1 MEEKKLKINTVKL
14 SIVKNGKIFYYQKMY
29 NEDSW
34 TKIPKLNYEYCLK
47 NNLSIATEIEKDSEG
62 NIIFFKY
69 INENSQQRRERE
81 KNEIKPK
88 KQEIDNGKYIS
99 LIRKTLGKDGK
110 YYFYDSSGYEKQ
122 LDEIRWTRI
131 EEDFFNF
138 ILKNYKNDALKIK
151 HNDNGEI
158 IYMEFESSL
167 KSSNQNKESK
177 SNTKNKGCLL
187 SFFFIILCFLSLFS
201 IIQGS
206 C

>member
-1 MEEKKLKINTVKL
+1 MEEKKLKINAIKL

-99 LIRKTLGKDGK
+99 LIKKTLGKDGK

-122 LDEIRWTRI
+122 LDEIRWIRI

-138 ILKNYKNDALKIK
+138 ILKNYKSDALKIK

-187 SFFFIILCFLSLFS
+187 SFFFIVLCFLSLFS
-201 IIQGS
+201 II
-206 C
+206 

>member
-1 MEEKKLKINTVKL
+1 MEEKKIKINAVKL

-47 NNLSIATEIEKDSEG
+47 NNSSIATEIEKDLEG

-99 LIRKTLGKDGK
+99 LIKKTLGKDGK

-122 LDEIRWTRI
+122 LDEIRWIRI
-131 EEDFFNF
+131 QEDFFNF

-158 IYMEFESSL
+158 VYMEFESSL
-167 KSSNQNKESK
+167 KSSSQNKESK

-187 SFFFIILCFLSLFS
+187 SFFFIVLCFLSLFS
-201 IIQGS
+201 II
-206 C
+206 

>member
-1 MEEKKLKINTVKL
+1 MEEKKLKINAVKL

-47 NNLSIATEIEKDSEG
+47 NNSSIATEIEKDSEG

-99 LIRKTLGKDGK
+99 LIKKTLGKDGK

-138 ILKNYKNDALKIK
+138 ILKNYKNYALKIE

-187 SFFFIILCFLSLFS
+187 SFFFIVLCFLSLFS
-201 IIQGS
+201 II
-206 C
+206 

>member
-1 MEEKKLKINTVKL
+1 MEEKKIKINAVKL

-47 NNLSIATEIEKDSEG
+47 NNSSIATEIEKDLEG

-99 LIRKTLGKDGK
+99 LIKKTLGKDGK

-122 LDEIRWTRI
+122 LDEIRWIRI

-158 IYMEFESSL
+158 VYMEFESSL
-167 KSSNQNKESK
+167 KSSSQNKESK

-187 SFFFIILCFLSLFS
+187 SFFFIVLCFLSLFS
-201 IIQGS
+201 II
-206 C
+206 